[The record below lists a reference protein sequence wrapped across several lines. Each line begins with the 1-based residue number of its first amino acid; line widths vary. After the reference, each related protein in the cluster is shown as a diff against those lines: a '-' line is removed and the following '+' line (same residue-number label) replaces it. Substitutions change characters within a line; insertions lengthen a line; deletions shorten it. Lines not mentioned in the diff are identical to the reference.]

1 MKKSRTRRYL
11 PYFLIIPSLIFFL
24 IFYIYPIIYNMYLS
38 FFDWNL
44 ISPTKDF
51 VGVENFKELFT
62 SKEFLEVIVNSLI
75 YMGVTVFFTVA
86 IALLLAI
93 WLNKNSVIHTII
105 QGLVFSPYII
115 SFVSVSFVWMWLM
128 DVDYGLLNYLLG
140 LLGIE
145 KCQWINHPD
154 TALFSIILV
163 GVWKLVG
170 YDTLVIIGGLQSIP
184 KSIYEAVSLDTR
196 PNLKTFFH
204 ITVPMLSPTLFFL
217 VIVNLIS
224 SAKVFE
230 TIAIMT
236 KGGPLNSTNT
246 LVYYIYKVAFDYFDI
261 GSASA
266 AGVVL
271 FVILAVITFF
281 YFKILSNKVNY
292 ASD

>member
-1 MKKSRTRRYL
+1 MKETRKKRFL

-24 IFYIYPIIYNMYLS
+24 IFYIYPILYNLYLS

-44 ISPTKDF
+44 VSPTKDF
-51 VGVENFKELFT
+51 VKFDNFIALF
-62 SKEFLEVIVNSLI
+62 SDKEFLQVIVNSLI
-75 YMGVTVFFTVA
+75 YMGATVFFTIA
-86 IALLLAI
+86 IALMLAI
-93 WLNKNSVIHTII
+93 WLNKNTVLHTII

-128 DVDYGLLNYLLG
+128 DVDYGLLNYILG
-140 LLGIE
+140 LFGFD
-145 KCQWINHPD
+145 KCQWISHPD
-154 TALFSIILV
+154 SALFSVILV

-184 KSIYEAVSLDTR
+184 KSIYEAVSLDTK
-196 PNLKTFFH
+196 PNMKTFMH

-217 VIVNLIS
+217 VIVNLIT

-230 TIAIMT
+230 TISIMT

-246 LVYYIYKVAFDYFDI
+246 LVYYIYKEAFDYFDI
-261 GSASA
+261 GAASA
-266 AGVVL
+266 GGVVL

-281 YFKILSNKVNY
+281 YFKILSEKVNY
-292 ASD
+292 ASE